1 MSNISEVKA
10 LNQKLLNAVSS
21 GDWETYQSL
30 CDPNLSCFEPETSGQ
45 VVEGL
50 AFHKYYFDLGA
61 AAAKAGAPPPL
72 QPNNV
77 SMTGV
82 HAREIG
88 STVVILSYVRIDQA
102 LSDGSPVTRKNSETR
117 IWEKRAGEWKNVHF
131 HKSPVNS

>member
-1 MSNISEVKA
+1 MSNISQVKA
-10 LNQKLLNAVSS
+10 LNQKLLKAVST
-21 GDWETYQSL
+21 GDWETYKSL
-30 CDPNLSCFEPETSGQ
+30 CAEDLSCFEPETAGQ

-50 AFHKYYFDLGA
+50 NFHQYYFDLGA
-61 AAAKAGAPPPL
+61 ATAKAGAPPPL

-88 STVVILSYVRIDQA
+88 STVILSYVRIDQA

-117 IWEKRAGEWKNVHF
+117 IWEKRDDGWKNVHF
-131 HKSPVNS
+131 HKSPVS